1 MTEERTLE
9 SQLLYKGRLVNL
21 RLDTVELPSGRQ
33 AKREIVE
40 HRGAVAIVALDAAGQ
55 ALLVRQYR
63 KATERT
69 LLEIPAGT
77 LDPGEEPGDCAQREL
92 QEETGYRAGK
102 MERIGGFYTSPG
114 FCTEFI
120 HLFLA
125 TGLESSP
132 LPADADEAIEL
143 LRLPITDA
151 PKLITS
157 GEICD
162 AKTIAGLLTVL
173 ALRPEHRNQPEGG
186 GDKQGARGIKG

>member
-21 RLDTVELPSGRQ
+21 RLDTVELSSGRQ
-33 AKREIVE
+33 ARREIVE
-40 HRGAVAIVALDAAGQ
+40 HRGSVAIVALDGEGK

-63 KATERT
+63 KALERT
-69 LLEIPAGT
+69 LLEIPAGGI
-77 LDPGEEPGDCAQREL
+77 DPGEEPGDCAQREL

-114 FCTEFI
+114 YCTEFI

-125 TGLESSP
+125 TDLEPSP
-132 LPADADEAIEL
+132 LRADADEAIEL
-143 LRLPITDA
+143 VCVPITDA

-162 AKTIAGLLTVL
+162 AKTIAGLLTAL
-173 ALRPEHRNQPEGG
+173 ALHSELRNPPDCDS
-186 GDKQGARGIKG
+186 DKPGQKG

>member
-9 SQLLYKGRLVNL
+9 SQILYQGRQVNL

-33 AKREIVE
+33 ARREIVE
-40 HRGAVAIVALDAAGQ
+40 HGESVGIVALDAEGK

-63 KATERT
+63 KAPECL
-69 LLEIPAGT
+69 LLEIPAGGI
-77 LDPGEEPGDCAQREL
+77 DPGEEPRDCAQREL

-114 FCTEFI
+114 YCTEFI

-125 TGLESSP
+125 TDLELSP
-132 LPADADEAIEL
+132 LRADADETIEL
-143 LRLPITDA
+143 VRLPLTHVA
-151 PKLITS
+151 QLISS

-162 AKTIAGLLTVL
+162 AKTVAGLLTVL
-173 ALRPEHRNQPEGG
+173 LMYRGLYHSPDPAS
-186 GDKQGARGIKG
+186 DKPGQKRGKG